1 MNLSCIR
8 KPGSNDGFTLIE
20 LLVVLAIL
28 GMLAAIVGPQVI
40 RHLGGAKVDTTRLQI
55 KDLEAAL
62 DIYYLETGSYP
73 NTEQGLEALIA
84 QPQGVK
90 RWNGPYL
97 KKSSVPKDAWGN
109 EYNYHSPGED
119 GRAYDLFSL
128 GADNTPGGDGDNQ
141 DIASWE

>member
-1 MNLSCIR
+1 MRISPKNMMGIN
-8 KPGSNDGFTLIE
+8 KGFTLIE

-40 RHLGGAKVDTTRLQI
+40 KQLGGAKVDTARLQI

-73 NTEQGLEALIA
+73 RTDQGLDALVR
-84 QPQGVK
+84 QPEEVQ

-97 KKSSVPKDAWGN
+97 KKSSVPNDPWGN
-109 EYNYHSPGED
+109 EYYYRSPGED
-119 GRAYDLFSL
+119 GRDYDLYSL
-128 GADNTPGGDGDNQ
+128 GADNSPGGKGDNQ
-141 DIASWE
+141 DIVSWE